1 MSLKVVLTA
10 DALSDLDEIHA
21 YIAEHSGNAMADRI
35 ADGIRSQLLKVVAQA
50 DAGSYPP
57 ELLEWGIREF
67 RQTRYKPYR
76 IIYQADATRFI
87 VMLIADGRRD
97 MKTLLQ
103 RRLLA

>member
-1 MSLKVVLTA
+1 MSLKVLLTA

-21 YIAEHSGNAMADRI
+21 YIAEHSGNARADQI
-35 ADGIRSQLLKVVAQA
+35 TEGIRAQMMKAA
-50 DAGSYPP
+50 DFPESGAYPP

-67 RQTRYKPYR
+67 RQTRFKPYR
-76 IIYQADATRFI
+76 AIYQADSRRLI